1 MMGSRPP
8 CSSIPL
14 LLVVPLQNELAKK
27 AVKDLAAVFGTKYTY
42 GSIANTICECPSLI
56 PHPKPLGNVFPS
68 GLLSLQTW
76 QEAPPWT
83 GPTTTG

>member
-1 MMGSRPP
+1 MMSSRSSYP
-8 CSSIPL
+8 SIPL
-14 LLVVPLQNELAKK
+14 LLVAPLQNELAKK

-56 PHPKPLGNVFPS
+56 PHPKSLGNVFPS

-83 GPTTTG
+83 GLMTTG